1 MSKDDLLKKLWDI
14 GHNIVETKGFELI
27 DVEFV
32 KESGNWYLRYYIDKP
47 GGVNLDDCQ
56 LISVEVSRLLDVTDP
71 IPYSYILEVSSPG
84 LTRPLKRDI
93 DFQRCLGQKVVVK
106 TYAPLDGR
114 KTVEGVL
121 EYFDQDN
128 LVLQED
134 KGKVVIPRINVSL
147 VHRAIEF

>member
-1 MSKDDLLKKLWDI
+1 M
-14 GHNIVETKGFELI
+14 E
-27 DVEFV
+27 
-32 KESGNWYLRYYIDKP
+32 P
-47 GGVNLDDCQ
+47 
-56 LISVEVSRLLDVTDP
+56 LLDEKDL
-71 IPYSYILEVSSPG
+71 IPEKILEVSSPG